1 MSSRQARM
9 QAILQQHFTPQLIDL
24 SNVSHQHQVPEGS
37 ESHFKLT
44 LVATQFTGQNR
55 IVRHRMVNTLL
66 LAEMNSGL
74 HALSL
79 ALYSPEEW
87 AKHPDQLQ
95 IPPCKHKKDLS

>member
-1 MSSRQARM
+1 MSSRQARI
-9 QAILQQHFTPQLIDL
+9 QAILEQHFTSQFLDL

-44 LVATQFTGQNR
+44 LVATQFNGHNR
-55 IVRHRMVNTLL
+55 IERHRMVNTLL
-66 LAEMNSGL
+66 LPEMNSGL

-87 AKHPDQLQ
+87 AKHPEQLQ
-95 IPPCKHKKDLS
+95 TPPCQHKKDLS